1 MAPQRIVIPGG
12 TGQVG
17 QMLAAYFHSRG
28 DAVTVL
34 ARRSATAAAWRTAVW
49 NGRDLDATWLREI
62 DGADVV
68 INLAGRSVNCRYS
81 EANRREIMDSRV
93 QTTRLVGKAIAKC
106 ANPPA
111 LWMNASTA
119 TIYRHALD
127 RPMDEATGEIGGH
140 EPGIPSTW
148 KFSIDVA
155 TSWEQAFFAAETPRT
170 RKIALRSAMIM
181 WPSRGGIFAT
191 LLNLVRIGLG
201 GSAGSGD
208 QFVSWIH
215 GDDFIRALE
224 FLISNQEFEGVVNVS
239 SPNPLP
245 QREFMRAL
253 RRVAGV
259 GIGLPA
265 TKWMLEIGAL
275 FLRTETELILKSRR
289 VIPGRLLQAGFAFQF
304 REWSDAAHD
313 LVGKI
318 CERRA

>member
-1 MAPQRIVIPGG
+1 MIPGG
-12 TGQVG
+12 SGQVG
-17 QMLAAYFHSRG
+17 QMLATYFHSQG
-28 DAVTVL
+28 DTVTVL
-34 ARRSATAAAWRTAVW
+34 ARRATETPWRTTLW
-49 NGRDLDATWLREI
+49 NGHDLDSTWTREI

-68 INLAGRSVNCRYS
+68 INLAGRSVNCRYN
-81 EANRREIMDSRV
+81 EANRRAIMESRV
-93 QTTRLVGKAIAKC
+93 QTTRLIGKAIAEC
-106 ANPPA
+106 AHAPA

-119 TIYRHALD
+119 TIYRHAPD
-127 RPMDEATGEIGGH
+127 RDMDEATGEIGGG

-155 TSWEQAFFAAETPRT
+155 TSWEEAFFAAETPRT

-191 LLNLVRIGLG
+191 LLGLVRAGLG
-201 GSAGSGD
+201 GNAGGGD

-224 FLISNQEFEGVVNVS
+224 FLISHREFEGIVNVS

-245 QREFMRAL
+245 QSDFMREL
-253 RRVAGV
+253 RRAAGI
-259 GIGLPA
+259 GIGLSA

-289 VIPGRLLQAGFAFQF
+289 VIPGRLLQAGFNFQF
-304 REWSDAAHD
+304 PNWVDAAHD
-313 LVGKI
+313 LVQKS
-318 CERRA
+318 A